1 MKPVQRF
8 DRGLIQKVD
17 EKDGFLRARVS
28 IARVGVFPYLYH
40 DGQIRHEAKLPED
53 LFSEI
58 TINTAKGSPVTDGH
72 VPVAEGGKVTPVNYN
87 KYVKGSLGD
96 EAIVKEDHI
105 WLNETV
111 YDREL
116 IEDIKSGKKVEVS
129 IGFDTILDSTPGEFR
144 GQKYDARQ
152 TNIKINHLAHVE
164 AGRGGESVRVHL
176 DGADLGPDTAVMVG
190 DNEDKTSKR
199 SDSKMNEFL
208 ELLKKLVAALTGG
221 KEEPQG
227 GTDDPA
233 KGEIKEEPQG
243 GAAEPAKGDA
253 QDKQTIK
260 VLTAKVDALE
270 AALKKFTD
278 KDAAKEATTK
288 LDEAVKARISLIET
302 AKSVCPDLKHDGMT
316 DRDIKLAVI
325 GKILPYDSGVK
336 VDSLEDVYINARY
349 DAAMSLAREKA
360 AIGGEQGSRFDAKAA
375 QAEIEKKREARLNM
389 NSDKK

>member
-1 MKPVQRF
+1 
-8 DRGLIQKVD
+8 
-17 EKDGFLRARVS
+17 
-28 IARVGVFPYLYH
+28 
-40 DGQIRHEAKLPED
+40 
-53 LFSEI
+53 
-58 TINTAKGSPVTDGH
+58 
-72 VPVAEGGKVTPVNYN
+72 
-87 KYVKGSLGD
+87 VKGSLGD

>member
-8 DRGLIQKVD
+8 DRGIIQKVD

-28 IARVGVFPYLYH
+28 IARAGVFPYLYH
-40 DGQIRHEAKLPED
+40 DGQIRYEAKLPED

-72 VPVAEGGKVTPVNYN
+72 VPVADGGKVTPLNYN

-111 YDREL
+111 YDRDL

-144 GQKYDARQ
+144 GHKYDARQ
-152 TNIKINHLAHVE
+152 TEIKINHLAHVE
-164 AGRGGESVRVHL
+164 AGRGGETVRVHL
-176 DGADLGPDTAVMVG
+176 DGADSNRDTAVMVG
-190 DNEDKTSKR
+190 DNDDKTSKR

-208 ELLKKLVAALTGG
+208 DLLKKLVAALTG
-221 KEEPQG
+221 
-227 GTDDPA
+227 A
-233 KGEIKEEPQG
+233 KEEPQG
-243 GAAEPAKGDA
+243 GAAEPAKGEPAKPEPADDSQKTDS
-253 QDKQTIK
+253 QDKQLIK
-260 VLTAKVDALE
+260 ALTAKVDALE

-278 KDAAKEATTK
+278 KDVAKEATVK
-288 LDEAVKARISLIET
+288 LDEAVKARISLIES

-316 DRDIKLAVI
+316 DRDIKLEVI
-325 GKILPYDSGVK
+325 GKILPYESTVK
-336 VDSLEDVYINARY
+336 VDALEDVYINARY

-360 AIGGEQGSRFDAKAA
+360 AIGGESSPRFDGKAA